1 MELTRYDDVMAL
13 SALWKSSSIYFQ
25 SASTFKQKS
34 DEKRHDTNMKQKRDI
49 NPE

>member
-1 MELTRYDDVMAL
+1 MGLTRYDNDMPL
-13 SALWKSSSIYFQ
+13 SALCKSSSIYFQ
-25 SASTFKQKS
+25 SGSAFKQKS